1 MQRGNL
7 FGIFAILLWSTL
19 ASLGVLTSNI
29 PPFELTSMAFSVA
42 FIIGYILW
50 AKEGKGIL
58 IHFKLPLKI
67 WFVGVCGLFGYHYFY
82 FLAIRNAPAIEA
94 NLINYL
100 WPLFIVLFS
109 SFLPNEK
116 LRWFHIVGVLFGL
129 IGVVF
134 LVSDGGSFN
143 FEVQY
148 LSGYVYA
155 FIAALIW
162 GSYSVVS
169 RFFAH
174 IPTSSVGAFCG
185 VTAFLALICHF
196 LFENTVIPTLY
207 EFIVIILIGLGPV
220 GGAFFVWDYGVKNG
234 NIQFLGSMS
243 YFTPLL
249 STILLIIFGLSN
261 SSSTIWIACLLI
273 VVGSM
278 ISSLPL
284 FKKTYYR
291 IKQNKKEKSL

>member
-7 FGIFAILLWSTL
+7 FGIFAILFWSTL
-19 ASLGVLTSNI
+19 ASLGVMASNI
-29 PPFELTSMAFSVA
+29 PPFQLTAMAFLVA
-42 FIIGYILW
+42 FIIGLILW
-50 AKEGKGIL
+50 KKEGRGIIVHL
-58 IHFKLPLKI
+58 KWPLKV
-67 WFVGVCGLFGYHYFY
+67 WLVGVCGLFGYHYFY
-82 FLAIRNAPAIEA
+82 FLAIQNAPAIEA

-116 LRWFHIVGVLFGL
+116 LRWFHVAGVLFGF

-134 LVSDGGSFN
+134 LVSNRGSFN
-143 FEVQY
+143 FEAQY
-148 LSGYVYA
+148 LGGYFYA
-155 FIAALIW
+155 FIAALTW
-162 GSYSVVS
+162 GAYSVIS

-174 IPTSSVGAFCG
+174 IPTSAVGAFCG
-185 VTAFLALICHF
+185 VTALLAFVCHL
-196 LFENTVIPTLY
+196 LFESTVIPTLQ
-207 EFIVIILIGLGPV
+207 EFIIIVFIGLGPV

-234 NIQFLGSMS
+234 DIQLLGSLS

-249 STILLIIFGLSN
+249 STILLITFGLSK

-273 VVGSM
+273 VFGSM

-284 FKKTYYR
+284 FKKIWYR
-291 IKQNKKEKSL
+291 IR

>member
-1 MQRGNL
+1 MQRGNI

-19 ASLGVLTSNI
+19 GSLGVLASKI
-29 PPFELTSMAFSVA
+29 PPFQLTSMAFFVA
-42 FIIGYILW
+42 FIIGLLLW
-50 AKEGKGIL
+50 KKEGKGVR
-58 IHFKLPLKI
+58 IHFKYSPKVWI
-67 WFVGVCGLFGYHYFY
+67 VGVCGLFGYHYFY
-82 FLAIRNAPAIEA
+82 FLAIQNAPAIEA

-134 LVSDGGSFN
+134 LVSQGGSFN
-143 FEVQY
+143 FKAEY
-148 LSGYVYA
+148 TNGYIYA
-155 FIAALIW
+155 FIAALTW
-162 GSYSVVS
+162 GAYSVIS

-174 IPTSSVGAFCG
+174 VPTSAVGAFCA
-185 VTAFLALICHF
+185 VTAVLSLICH
-196 LFENTVIPTLY
+196 LIFETTIFPSVQELGI
-207 EFIVIILIGLGPV
+207 IILIGLGPV

-234 NIQFLGSMS
+234 DIQLLGSMS

-249 STILLIIFGLSN
+249 STFLLIALGLSAP
-261 SSSTIWIACLLI
+261 SSTIWIACSLI
-273 VVGSM
+273 VVGSI

-284 FKKTYYR
+284 FKKLYCKI
-291 IKQNKKEKSL
+291 IKK

>member
-7 FGIFAILLWSTL
+7 LGIFAILLWSTL
-19 ASLGVLTSNI
+19 ASLGVLASSI
-29 PPFELTSMAFSVA
+29 PPFQLTSMAFFVA
-42 FIIGYILW
+42 FIIGLVLW
-50 AKEGKGIL
+50 KKEGKGIIVHL
-58 IHFKLPLKI
+58 KWPFKV
-67 WFVGVCGLFGYHYFY
+67 WVVGVCGLFGYHYFY
-82 FLAIRNAPAIEA
+82 FLAIQNAPAIEA

-134 LVSDGGSFN
+134 LVSKGGSFN
-143 FEVQY
+143 FEAQY
-148 LSGYVYA
+148 TSGYIYA
-155 FIAALIW
+155 FIAALTW
-162 GSYSVVS
+162 GAYTVIS

-174 IPTSSVGAFCG
+174 IPTSAVGAFCG
-185 VTAFLALICHF
+185 VTAFLALFCHL
-196 LFENTVIPTLY
+196 LFEITIYPSLQ
-207 EFIVIILIGLGPV
+207 ELGIIMLIGLGPV

-234 NIQFLGSMS
+234 DIQLLGSMS

-249 STILLIIFGLSN
+249 STLLLITLGLSAPN
-261 SSSTIWIACLLI
+261 STIWIACALI
-273 VVGSM
+273 VFGSI

-284 FKKTYYR
+284 FKKLYYR
-291 IKQNKKEKSL
+291 ISAK

>member
-19 ASLGVLTSNI
+19 ASLGVLASNI
-29 PPFELTSMAFSVA
+29 PPFELTSMSFFVA
-42 FIIGYILW
+42 FIIGYMLW
-50 AKEGKGIL
+50 KKEGKGIL
-58 IHFKLPLKI
+58 IHFQWPLKV
-67 WFVGVCGLFGYHYFY
+67 WLVGVCGLFGYHYFY
-82 FLAIRNAPAIEA
+82 FLAIQNAPAIEA

-116 LRWFHIVGVLFGL
+116 LRWFHILGVLFGL

-134 LVSDGGSFN
+134 LVSNGGSFN

-148 LSGYVYA
+148 LRGYTYA
-155 FIAALIW
+155 FIAALTW
-162 GSYSVVS
+162 GIYSVIS

-174 IPTSSVGAFCG
+174 IPTSAVGAFCG
-185 VTAFLALICHF
+185 VTAILAFVCHL
-196 LFENTVIPTLY
+196 LFESTVIPTLR
-207 EFIVIILIGLGPV
+207 EFIIIIFIGLGPV

-234 NIQFLGSMS
+234 DIQFLGSMS

-249 STILLIIFGLSN
+249 STILLIIFGLSA

-273 VVGSM
+273 VLGSI

-284 FKKTYYR
+284 FKKIYYK
-291 IKQNKKEKSL
+291 IVKK

>member
-19 ASLGVLTSNI
+19 ASLSVMASSI
-29 PPFELTSMAFSVA
+29 PPFELTSMAFTVA
-42 FIIGYILW
+42 FVIGLGIW
-50 AKEGKGIL
+50 KKEKKGIL
-58 IHFKLPLKI
+58 IHFKWPLKV

-82 FLAIRNAPAIEA
+82 FLAIQNAPAIEA

-109 SFLPNEK
+109 SFLPKEK

-134 LVSDGGSFN
+134 LVSNGGSFN
-143 FEVQY
+143 FEIQY
-148 LSGYVYA
+148 LHGYLYA

-162 GSYSVVS
+162 GTYSVIS

-174 IPTSSVGAFCG
+174 VPTSAVGAFCG
-185 VTAFLALICHF
+185 LTAILSFVCHM
-196 LFENTVIPTLY
+196 LFETTVIPNFQ
-207 EFIVIILIGLGPV
+207 EFIVIVLIGLGPV
-220 GGAFFVWDYGVKNG
+220 GGAFFVWDYGMKNG
-234 NIQFLGSMS
+234 DIQLLGSIS

-249 STILLIIFGLSN
+249 STLLLIILGLSEP
-261 SSSTIWIACLLI
+261 SSAIWIACLLI
-273 VVGSM
+273 IFGSI

-284 FKKTYYR
+284 FKKIYSR
-291 IKQNKKEKSL
+291 IIEQ